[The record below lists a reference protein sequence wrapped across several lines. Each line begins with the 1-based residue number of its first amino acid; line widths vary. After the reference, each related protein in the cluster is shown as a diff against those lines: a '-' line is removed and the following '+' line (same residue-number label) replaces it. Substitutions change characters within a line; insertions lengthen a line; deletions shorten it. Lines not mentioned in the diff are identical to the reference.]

1 MLIEFLRFL
10 RISKFTR
17 ICMENHASV
26 ARWQNYFSH
35 TNASITSG
43 GQCNR
48 YFWDNKIFQKW
59 TVFMFTESWSHDHC
73 HTKGL
78 SSLDPRFGSF
88 MVGFLFKRVYRQVKK
103 VLEIRLSHKSNDL
116 SWLSISSAFLL
127 LLSTSHHFLWQ
138 SISQIVPI
146 DTEWWEVAVFAGGYY
161 FYHNDCETSQYMY
174 WITLHSWV
182 YHLKYSLCL
191 LVLPR
196 ENTGLHFIYR
206 HVT

>member
-1 MLIEFLRFL
+1 MQVWPGGRIIFLIQMLL
-10 RISKFTR
+10 
-17 ICMENHASV
+17 
-26 ARWQNYFSH
+26 
-35 TNASITSG
+35 TSG

-88 MVGFLFKRVYRQVKK
+88 MVGFLFKWVYRQVQK
-103 VLEIRLSHKSNDL
+103 VLEIRLSHKSNDP

-127 LLSTSHHFLWQ
+127 LLSTSHPFLWQ
-138 SISQIVPI
+138 SISQNVSI

-191 LVLPR
+191 LVLPK
-196 ENTGLHFIYR
+196 ENTGLHFIYG

>member
-1 MLIEFLRFL
+1 MQVWPGGRIIFLIQMLL
-10 RISKFTR
+10 
-17 ICMENHASV
+17 
-26 ARWQNYFSH
+26 
-35 TNASITSG
+35 TSG

-103 VLEIRLSHKSNDL
+103 VLEIPVSHKSNDP

-127 LLSTSHHFLWQ
+127 LLSTSHPFLWQ
-138 SISQIVPI
+138 SISQNVPI

-191 LVLPR
+191 LVLPK
-196 ENTGLHFIYR
+196 ENTGLHFIYG